1 MHFTKKNSF
10 EKRIELKNKLK
21 QQKILKFPGAYNPL
35 TAKLIAEIGFEG
47 IYISGGVMANDLG
60 IPDIGLT
67 TLKEVSYRA
76 NQISRVTDLPAIVD
90 ADTGFGDC
98 KKTIETFENLGLSG
112 CHIEDQIDQK
122 RCGHLDNKE
131 IISSAT
137 MVNKIKTA
145 VKAKKD
151 KNFLVIARTDANSV
165 EGLKKT
171 IEIFEQLGLSGC
183 HIEDQIDEKR
193 CGHLDNKEIIPSAT
207 MVNKI
212 KTAVK
217 AKKDKNFLVIART
230 DANSVEGIK
239 KTINRVKAYEDAGAD
254 IIFPEAMKDEKEFEQ
269 IRKNSKANLLANMTE
284 FGKSK
289 LLSANEL
296 ENLGYNIVIYPVTTQ
311 RLAMKS
317 VEDGLRTIMNDGH
330 QNNIIDKMQTR
341 KRLYELVEYEK
352 YNTPDKKITDF
363 KTDGHE

>member
-1 MHFTKKNSF
+1 MHFTKKNSS

-21 QQKILKFPGAYNPL
+21 KQKILKFPGAYNPL

-47 IYISGGVMANDLG
+47 IYISGAVMANDLG
-60 IPDIGLT
+60 VPDIGLT

-76 NQISRVTDLPAIVD
+76 NQISRVTDLPSIVD

-131 IISSAT
+131 IIPSAT

-165 EGLKKT
+165 EGL
-171 IEIFEQLGLSGC
+171 
-183 HIEDQIDEKR
+183 
-193 CGHLDNKEIIPSAT
+193 
-207 MVNKI
+207 
-212 KTAVK
+212 
-217 AKKDKNFLVIART
+217 
-230 DANSVEGIK
+230 K

>member
-1 MHFTKKNSF
+1 MHFTKKNSS

-21 QQKILKFPGAYNPL
+21 KQKILKFPGAYNPL

-60 IPDIGLT
+60 VPDIGLT

-76 NQISRVTDLPAIVD
+76 NQISRVTDLPTIVD
-90 ADTGFGDC
+90 VDTGFGNC

-131 IISSAT
+131 IIPSAI

-171 IEIFEQLGLSGC
+171 I
-183 HIEDQIDEKR
+183 D
-193 CGHLDNKEIIPSAT
+193 
-207 MVNKI
+207 
-212 KTAVK
+212 
-217 AKKDKNFLVIART
+217 
-230 DANSVEGIK
+230 
-239 KTINRVKAYEDAGAD
+239 RVKAYEDAGAD

>member
-1 MHFTKKNSF
+1 MHFTKKNPS

-21 QQKILKFPGAYNPL
+21 KQKILKFPGAYNPL
-35 TAKLIAEIGFEG
+35 TAKLITEIGFEG
-47 IYISGGVMANDLG
+47 IYISGAVMANDLG
-60 IPDIGLT
+60 VPDIGLT

-76 NQISRVTDLPAIVD
+76 NQISRVSDLPSIVD

-98 KKTIETFENLGLSG
+98 KKTIET
-112 CHIEDQIDQK
+112 
-122 RCGHLDNKE
+122 
-131 IISSAT
+131 
-137 MVNKIKTA
+137 
-145 VKAKKD
+145 
-151 KNFLVIARTDANSV
+151 
-165 EGLKKT
+165 
-171 IEIFEQLGLSGC
+171 FEQLGLSGC

-193 CGHLDNKEIIPSAT
+193 CGHLDNKEIISLAK

-212 KTAVK
+212 KTAVN
-217 AKKDKNFLVIART
+217 AKKDKNFLIIART

-239 KTINRVKAYEDAGAD
+239 KTIDRAKAYEDAGAD
-254 IIFPEAMKDEKEFEQ
+254 IIFPEAMKDAKEFEL
-269 IRKNSKANLLANMTE
+269 IRKNLKVNLLANMTE

-289 LLSANEL
+289 LLSSNEL

-352 YNTPDKKITDF
+352 YNTPGKKITDF